1 MVSGI
6 TLNRTSLTLLILLSV
21 LVPVSCG
28 LALAFWTA
36 KIPEPLLDARIR
48 LDAIWVDAK
57 KPDEAQRLIPSIT
70 VLNPTTGGWRNLS
83 IGLNKQFYA
92 TEPKGIPAG
101 EMLSIPLEAFIA
113 RNGSVP
119 FPVGNRK
126 VHHVTVFAQTENGAR
141 AVGEFAVSTGGP
153 TVPKSTDSPE
163 KAWIAPSGVK
173 IK

>member
-21 LVPVSCG
+21 LVPVSYG
-28 LALAFWTA
+28 LALAFWTD

-70 VLNPTTGGWRNLS
+70 VFNPTDGGWKNLS

-92 TEPKGIPAG
+92 TEPKGIAAG
-101 EMLSIPLEAFIA
+101 ATLSIPLEAFIA

-126 VHHVTVFAQTENGAR
+126 IHHVTVFAQIENGAR
-141 AVGEFAVSTGGP
+141 AVGEFAVPDGP
-153 TVPKSTDSPE
+153 TVPKSTDSTE
-163 KAWIAPSGVK
+163 TTWIAPSGVK